1 MEQGEVRST
10 FTDVIG
16 SKAIADLDFVGV
28 ALRGPTQRKSPT
40 AEEEQAR
47 PRRATPASEDTRR

>member
-28 ALRGPTQRKSPT
+28 ALRGPTQRKSPN
-40 AEEEQAR
+40 R
-47 PRRATPASEDTRR
+47 